1 MENSVFETFSDK
13 QIIKY
18 MKYASPILGQLASDV
33 ENFVNE
39 IYGQSEK
46 QLGAPIGGS
55 LSRLDKEYLFYVF
68 NNNDNFNTE
77 NIDRPKLNEMDIQFI
92 VKERQITYTTHS
104 GTLLTYV
111 SDDVDQSYL
120 YELKANDEIDPW
132 DWDADTEYGD
142 SDYID
147 DEWEF

>member
-13 QIIKY
+13 QMIKY
-18 MKYASPILGQLASDV
+18 MKYASPILGQLSPNLDV
-33 ENFVNE
+33 FVDE

-46 QLGAPIGGS
+46 QLAAPIGGS

-68 NNNDNFNTE
+68 TKNDNFNTE
-77 NIDRPKLNEMDIQFI
+77 SINRPELNEMDIQFI
-92 VKERQITYTTHS
+92 VKERQISYTTHS

>member
-13 QIIKY
+13 QMIKY
-18 MKYASPILGQLASDV
+18 MKYASPILGQLSPNLEV
-33 ENFVNE
+33 FVDE

-46 QLGAPIGGS
+46 QLAAPIGGS

-68 NNNDNFNTE
+68 TKNYNFNTE

-120 YELKANDEIDPW
+120 YELKNNDEIDPW
-132 DWDADTEYGD
+132 SWDADTEYGD

-147 DEWEF
+147 DEWDY

>member
-13 QIIKY
+13 QMIKY
-18 MKYASPILGQLASDV
+18 MKYASPILGQLSPNLEV
-33 ENFVNE
+33 FVDE

-46 QLGAPIGGS
+46 QLAAPIGGS

-68 NNNDNFNTE
+68 TKNYNFNTE

-120 YELKANDEIDPW
+120 YELKNNDEIDPW
-132 DWDADTEYGD
+132 SWDVDTEYGD

-147 DEWEF
+147 DEWDY

>member
-13 QIIKY
+13 QMIKY
-18 MKYASPILGQLASDV
+18 MKYASPILGQLSLNLDV
-33 ENFVNE
+33 FVDE

-46 QLGAPIGGS
+46 QLAAPIGGS
-55 LSRLDKEYLFYVF
+55 LSRLDKEYLFYVYSK
-68 NNNDNFNTE
+68 NNNFNTE

-92 VKERQITYTTHS
+92 VKERQISYTTHS

-111 SDDVDQSYL
+111 SDDVDSGYL
-120 YELKANDEIDPW
+120 YHLKDSDEIDPW
-132 DWDADTEYGD
+132 EWSSDTDYGD

-147 DEWEF
+147 DEWDY

>member
-1 MENSVFETFSDK
+1 MENSLFETFSDK
-13 QIIKY
+13 QMIKY
-18 MKYASPILGQLASDV
+18 MKYASPILGQLSLNLEVFLD
-33 ENFVNE
+33 E

-46 QLGAPIGGS
+46 QLAAPIGGS

-68 NNNDNFNTE
+68 SKNDDFNTE
-77 NIDRPKLNEMDIQFI
+77 NINRPKLNEMDIQFI
-92 VKERQITYTTHS
+92 VKERQISYTTHS

-120 YELKANDEIDPW
+120 YGLKNNDEIDPW
-132 DWDADTEYGD
+132 DWDSNTEYGD

-147 DEWEF
+147 DEWDY

>member
-13 QIIKY
+13 QMIKY
-18 MKYASPILGQLASDV
+18 MKYASPILGQFSLDV
-33 ENFVNE
+33 GSFFTE

-46 QLGAPIGGS
+46 QLAAPIGGS

-92 VKERQITYTTHS
+92 VKERQFSYTTHS

-120 YELKANDEIDPW
+120 YELKNNDEIEPW
-132 DWDADTEYGD
+132 EWDSDTEYGD

-147 DEWEF
+147 DEWDF

>member
-13 QIIKY
+13 QMIKY
-18 MKYASPILGQLASDV
+18 MKYASQILGQLNRNIEV
-33 ENFVNE
+33 FVNE

-46 QLGAPIGGS
+46 QLAAPIGGS

-68 NNNDNFNTE
+68 SKNNNFNTE
-77 NIDRPKLNEMDIQFI
+77 SINRPELNEMDIQFI
-92 VKERQITYTTHS
+92 VKERQISYTTHS

-111 SDDVDQSYL
+111 SDDVDSRYL
-120 YELKANDEIDPW
+120 YDLKNNDEIEPW
-132 DWDADTEYGD
+132 EWDSNTEYGD

-147 DEWEF
+147 DEWDF

>member
-13 QIIKY
+13 QMIKY
-18 MKYASPILGQLASDV
+18 MKYASPILGQLSPNLDV
-33 ENFVNE
+33 FVDE

-46 QLGAPIGGS
+46 QLAAPIGGS

-68 NNNDNFNTE
+68 TKNDNFNTE

-120 YELKANDEIDPW
+120 YELKNNDEIDPW

>member
-13 QIIKY
+13 QMIKY
-18 MKYASPILGQLASDV
+18 MKYASQILGQLNPNIEV
-33 ENFVNE
+33 FVNE

-68 NNNDNFNTE
+68 SKNDNFNTE

-92 VKERQITYTTHS
+92 VKERQISYTTHS
-104 GTLLTYV
+104 GTLLTYAA
-111 SDDVDQSYL
+111 DDVDQSYL
-120 YELKANDEIDPW
+120 YELKNNDEIDPW
-132 DWDADTEYGD
+132 EWDSNTEWGD

>member
-33 ENFVNE
+33 ENFVNG

-77 NIDRPKLNEMDIQFI
+77 NIDRPELNEMDIQFI

-104 GTLLTYV
+104 GTLLTYI

-132 DWDADTEYGD
+132 DWDSNTEYGD

-147 DEWEF
+147 DEWDY

>member
-132 DWDADTEYGD
+132 DWDSNTEYGD

-147 DEWEF
+147 DEWDY